1 MPDELKPYPCCSKM
15 SGPIWI
21 DGKYCRPV
29 CPEHGYQK
37 QMAVAE
43 PARDQQAAAAKI
55 QQEGPL
61 YAQLQPPPEQPSAD
75 LVEAALKAFNG
86 GIVSEDV
93 EGFDEYATKY
103 LPRRAMRTVVATV
116 ANATEKQIVAWLRAK
131 PAGLGCRYEPSLLA
145 DAIERGAHKEH
156 QP

>member
-75 LVEAALKAFNG
+75 LVKVAARAITAAGYNP
-86 GIVSEDV
+86 
-93 EGFDEYATKY
+93 ATA
-103 LPRRAMRTVVATV
+103 PHIAEIAVAAMDNT
-116 ANATEKQIVAWLRAK
+116 TEKQIVAWLRAK
-131 PAGLGCRYEPSLLA
+131 PKGYGIKYEPDLLA
-145 DAIERGAHKEH
+145 DIIERGAYKQDH
-156 QP
+156 P